1 MNAVFDLGG
10 VVLTWDP
17 RAIVSSVFDD
27 PAVRALVLERVFGDP
42 EWVKLDRGTVS
53 RGCAIERAAQRTG
66 IDVTTVEQLF
76 NAMLR
81 SLVPVPDVLDL
92 IEALRS
98 AGNRLFVLS
107 NFQRASLAYVE
118 ATYDI
123 FALFDGRVV
132 SCEVGAC
139 KPEPAIY
146 RHLLTAFALDPAVTV
161 FIDDVQANLDAAA
174 AHGIRTVRFTTVHA
188 CRAALIALGCL

>member
-1 MNAVFDLGG
+1 MNVVFDLGG

-76 NAMLR
+76 SAMLR
-81 SLVPVPDVLDL
+81 SLIPVPDVLDL
-92 IEALRS
+92 PVRALELPASLTRVCRGHLRHLRALRRS
-98 AGNRLFVLS
+98 RRLL
-107 NFQRASLAYVE
+107 
-118 ATYDI
+118 
-123 FALFDGRVV
+123 
-132 SCEVGAC
+132 
-139 KPEPAIY
+139 
-146 RHLLTAFALDPAVTV
+146 
-161 FIDDVQANLDAAA
+161 
-174 AHGIRTVRFTTVHA
+174 
-188 CRAALIALGCL
+188 

>member
-1 MNAVFDLGG
+1 MNVVFDLGG

-27 PAVRALVLERVFGDP
+27 PAVRARVLERVFGDP
-42 EWVKLDRGTVS
+42 EWVELDRGTVS
-53 RGCAIERAAQRTG
+53 RARAIERAAQRTG

-81 SLVPVPDVLDL
+81 SLVPAPDVLDL
-92 IEALRS
+92 IKALRS

-146 RHLLTAFALDPAVTV
+146 RHLLTAFTLNPAVTV
-161 FIDDVQANLDAAA
+161 FIDDVQANLDEAA
-174 AHGIRTVRFTTVHA
+174 AHGIRTVRFTTVQA